1 MPTTI
6 RILRKLLLPFSLV
19 YGGVVYI
26 RNKFYDWGILKSQS
40 FDIPVI
46 CVGNI
51 TVGGT
56 GKTPHTEYLI
66 RLYENSCKVAVLSR
80 GYGRKTKGFRW
91 VNVNDTAE
99 TVGDEPLQMKQK
111 FSHITFAVDEKRAR
125 GIAKLQEEG
134 YELVILDDAFQ
145 HRAVRPTQSIVLL
158 DYNRLPHRDFYLP
171 TGNLRDGCYALKR
184 ADIVLITKCPDKL
197 SEEQKQRIITQNKI
211 QKPCFFT
218 TFKYGKITSFNGEKT
233 LQTLQNTNV
242 VLVTGIANPKP
253 LCEYLEQ
260 QGANVKHLAYADHY
274 HFTKQDVQKI
284 KTEWKQFP
292 NEAILLTTEK
302 DKVKLKPLLETAPDL
317 SINSYYIPIT
327 VAFKDDKATDFTKC
341 LGLKF

>member
-1 MPTTI
+1 MSTI
-6 RILRKLLLPFSLV
+6 ITILRKLLLPFSLV

-26 RNKFYDWGILKSQS
+26 RNKFYDWGIFKSQS

-66 RLYENSCKVAVLSR
+66 WLYENSCKLAVLSR

-91 VNVNDTAE
+91 VNVSDTAE

-111 FSHITFAVDEKRAR
+111 FPHITFAVDEKRAR
-125 GIAKLQEEG
+125 GIAKLQKDG
-134 YELVILDDAFQ
+134 YDLVILDDAFQ

-158 DYNRLPHRDFYLP
+158 DYNRLPHKDFYLP
-171 TGNLRDGCYALKR
+171 TGNLRDGRYALKR
-184 ADIVLITKCPDKL
+184 TDIVLITKCPDSL
-197 SEEQKQRIITQNKI
+197 SEEEKQRIIAQNRI
-211 QKPCFFT
+211 QTPCFFT
-218 TFKYGKITSFNGEKT
+218 TFKYGEIMAFNGKKT
-233 LQTLQNTNV
+233 LQTLQNSNI

-260 QGANVKHLAYADHY
+260 QGANVKHLAYTDHY
-274 HFTKQDVQKI
+274 HFTEKDVQKI
-284 KTEWKQFP
+284 KAEWEQLSKDT
-292 NEAILLTTEK
+292 ILLTTEK
-302 DKVKLKPLLETAPDL
+302 DKVKLQPLLETVPDL
-317 SINSYYIPIT
+317 FVRSFYIPIT
-327 VAFKDDKATDFTKC
+327 VTFQDEKASDFTKC